1 MDIGFQEKKTME
13 QQAVDLNLCMK
24 AKPGLTSRIQA
35 VLGIT
40 PVRLILDFVA
50 EFAEHPALWQK
61 IRCLAV

>member
-1 MDIGFQEKKTME
+1 MDIGFQEKKTMD
-13 QQAVDLNLCMK
+13 QQAVDFNLCINMK
-24 AKPGLTSRIQA
+24 TGLTSRIQA

-50 EFAEHPALWQK
+50 EFAEHLALWQK